1 MPEEIKPNQSQ
12 APTHDA
18 QLAADN
24 IASGEEKTPTVDMEA
39 DYQAA
44 QRLSVSEIDRTG
56 EGAKAAQEATA
67 PKQEVSEPQ
76 QTTTQAQPTGNP
88 SDYVDMAKD
97 VAGSRNQGGTNVTD
111 DLVEKAK
118 EKGQPKK

>member
-1 MPEEIKPNQSQ
+1 MPDEIKPNPSQ

-24 IASGEEKTPTVDMEA
+24 IASGEEKTPSVDIEA

-67 PKQEVSEPQ
+67 PKQEVHEPQ
-76 QTTTQAQPTGNP
+76 QTKTEAPPTGNP
-88 SDYVDMAKD
+88 DDYLNMAKD
-97 VAGSRNQGGTNVTD
+97 VAGSRNEGATNVTN
-111 DLVEKAK
+111 DLIEKAL

>member
-24 IASGEEKTPTVDMEA
+24 IASGEEKTPSVDMEA

-88 SDYVDMAKD
+88 SDYVDMAKEIG
-97 VAGSRNQGGTNVTD
+97 GSRNQGGTNVTD

-118 EKGQPKK
+118 EKGQSKK

>member
-1 MPEEIKPNQSQ
+1 MPDEIKPNPSQ

-24 IASGEEKTPTVDMEA
+24 IASGEEKTPSVDLEA

-44 QRLSVSEIDRTG
+44 KQLSVSEIDRTG

-67 PKQEVSEPQ
+67 PKQEVHEPQ
-76 QTTTQAQPTGNP
+76 QTKTEAQPTGNP
-88 SDYVDMAKD
+88 DDYLNMAKD
-97 VAGSRNQGGTNVTD
+97 VGGSANEGATNVTD
-111 DLVEKAK
+111 DLVEKALD
-118 EKGQPKK
+118 KGQPKK

>member
-1 MPEEIKPNQSQ
+1 MPDEIKPDASQ

-24 IASGEEKTPTVDMEA
+24 IASGEEKAPSVDMEA

-44 QRLSVSEIDRTG
+44 QQLSVSEIDRTG

-67 PKQEVSEPQ
+67 PKQQVHEPQ
-76 QTTTQAQPTGNP
+76 QTNTEAKSTSDPK
-88 SDYVDMAKD
+88 DYVDMAKE
-97 VAGSRNQGGTNVTD
+97 VGGSRNEAGTNVTD
-111 DLVEKAK
+111 DLIEKAK
-118 EKGQPKK
+118 EKGQSKK